1 MMEVTHLYRR
11 TPSAAD
17 YKATKYGSTW
27 NKRAPGAVS
36 RLESSSQAP
45 LSSAVRSSLEV
56 SHQKIRTGDY
66 TKRCSTTVLC
76 CLGEAA
82 KQNVSGGS
90 TLRGSKLIVSPLP
103 LH

>member
-1 MMEVTHLYRR
+1 MMEVMHLYRR
-11 TPSAAD
+11 TPSPAE

-36 RLESSSQAP
+36 RLEISEQNAFVIRISFIRQGFAS
-45 LSSAVRSSLEV
+45 
-56 SHQKIRTGDY
+56 KIRTGAP
-66 TKRCSTTVLC
+66 TQRCSTTVLC

-103 LH
+103 

>member
-1 MMEVTHLYRR
+1 MVQRGTNGPQALIVDWKI
-11 TPSAAD
+11 P
-17 YKATKYGSTW
+17 
-27 NKRAPGAVS
+27 
-36 RLESSSQAP
+36 SQAP

-82 KQNVSGGS
+82 KQNVSGSGGS